1 MTQNIQWTKPVCQ
14 LDADHLYI
22 GQTTADLDIMARD
35 GSYLIPAGCI
45 DTDPPQIS
53 AGKAARWNG
62 EGWDFIEDHRGKTAY
77 RKTDRTAVI
86 IDQIGSLSDDLTF
99 LKPSSRF
106 DEWDGEKWME
116 NQDKK
121 AQIEAEFL
129 NASKATLIRAINRQ
143 AQNIVAQK
151 SGMDDL
157 PAFEVQ
163 SWPIQVV
170 EARAWSVDKSAATPV
185 LDQIAQSRGIDAD
198 KLKAAALRKTVA
210 YESLCAT
217 VAGKRQAIE
226 KQIEAAQNL
235 DELNVINTEIN
246 I

>member
-14 LDADHLYI
+14 LDADNLYI

-62 EGWDFIEDHRGKTAY
+62 EGWDVIEDHRGKTAY

-86 IDQIGSLSDDLTF
+86 IDQVGSLSDDLTF
-99 LKPSSRF
+99 LKPSSGF
-106 DEWDGEKWME
+106 DEWDSEKWIE
-116 NQDKK
+116 NQAKK
-121 AQIEAEFL
+121 AEAEETKLATAKSIALSRL
-129 NASKATLIRAINRQ
+129 NQQ
-143 AQNIVAQK
+143 AQAIVNEQ

-163 SWPIQVV
+163 SWPVQAS
-170 EARAWSVDKSAATPV
+170 EARAWSENNSAPTPV
-185 LDQIAQSRGIDAD
+185 LDQIAQARGINPD
-198 KLKAAALRKTVA
+198 KLKAAALKKTLA

>member
-77 RKTDRTAVI
+77 RKTDREAVI

-121 AQIEAEFL
+121 AQIEVEFL
-129 NASKATLIRAINRQ
+129 NASKAALIRATNRQ

-151 SGMDDL
+151 S
-157 PAFEVQ
+157 
-163 SWPIQVV
+163 
-170 EARAWSVDKSAATPV
+170 WSVDKSAATPV